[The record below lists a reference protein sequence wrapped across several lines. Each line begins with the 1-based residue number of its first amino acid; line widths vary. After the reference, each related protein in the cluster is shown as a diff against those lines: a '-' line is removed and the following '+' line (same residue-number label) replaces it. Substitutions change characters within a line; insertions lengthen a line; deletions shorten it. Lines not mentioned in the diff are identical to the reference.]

1 MRRNNYYTRRRR
13 NARYESSASP
23 VAVLRR
29 RPARTRTRRSTT
41 PWTPAF
47 LLVLPPSL
55 RHGPR
60 ALRRRRLRQLL
71 RPLLLLP
78 LSPLLPPPLRVG
90 VGVGVRL
97 VALAHTALRRPV
109 PWSLAVGAFL
119 LDERPY
125 RISPLAHDAVVILA
139 TRPRGV
145 TRRVPRFVAEQ
156 LQVAPRP
163 PAPAPRVTRRSVDGG
178 RSCLAC

>member
-1 MRRNNYYTRRRR
+1 MRRNYITHVGVTRATSRPPL
-13 NARYESSASP
+13 P

-90 VGVGVRL
+90 VGVGVGL
-97 VALAHTALRRPV
+97 VALAHMALRRPV

-119 LDERPY
+119 LDERPH

-163 PAPAPRVTRRSVDGG
+163 PAQAPRVTRRSVDGG